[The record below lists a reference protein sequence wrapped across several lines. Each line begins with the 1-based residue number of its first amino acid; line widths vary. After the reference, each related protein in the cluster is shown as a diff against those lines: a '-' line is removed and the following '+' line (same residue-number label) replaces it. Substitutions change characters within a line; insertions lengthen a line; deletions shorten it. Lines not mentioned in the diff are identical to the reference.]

1 MKNSGLIAS
10 LCFVGLLF
18 SGCIKDNDRITAEEL
33 LKDKDWFLERR
44 KTDQN
49 DHYFVGLPTF
59 SFRLSG
65 TSSYRD
71 SDGISGAFAISRSDN
86 SITLSISSTGRTITA
101 YTVRSVGIR
110 HLVLTYGSGA
120 SQSELYFSI
129 RQ

>member
-1 MKNSGLIAS
+1 M
-10 LCFVGLLF
+10 LF

-44 KTDQN
+44 KTVQN
-49 DHYFVGLPTF
+49 DLYFVGLPTF

-71 SDGISGAFAISRSDN
+71 SDGISGAFAISRTDN